1 MVKPWGNHRKTQL
14 FDIKAERMDKR
25 FTAQNTS
32 QRTSIAMSRLAFAGS
47 GVVSQKVYGNTNLLS
62 QNPGTLDTLK

>member
-1 MVKPWGNHRKTQL
+1 MAQTFHGPKH
-14 FDIKAERMDKR
+14 R

-47 GVVSQKVYGNTNLLS
+47 GVVSQKVYGKKCNLLA